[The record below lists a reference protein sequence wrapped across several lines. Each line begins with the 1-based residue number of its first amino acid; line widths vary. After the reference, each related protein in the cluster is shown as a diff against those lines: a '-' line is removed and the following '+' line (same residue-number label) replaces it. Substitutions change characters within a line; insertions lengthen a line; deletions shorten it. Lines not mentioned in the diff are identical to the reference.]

1 MKKRDIIL
9 IIVGSVFLL
18 AILLPWQ
25 DWLGGLS
32 NKKTKTVSGS
42 AITVSGTSIDT
53 SGKTPLDQT
62 VMELTQNHYINEKS
76 IVNPPFYENN
86 IDDKEFDKRRDTTQ
100 LMNNIHIQAVFLAS
114 KQAVYRVMN
123 CNDIGLLNVTIQ
135 VQNKNKEGEL
145 FSDVKNTISY
155 LPAGDSTFIKIEN
168 LSTEDSFLDSTCI
181 PTIILDETD
190 NAISNMTSISKLN
203 ISLSQTDGLSY
214 QITSK
219 ENNVSVSFDVVF
231 VSEGKINNVLSL
243 QEISLEKG
251 ENSES
256 GYFMDEI
263 PDPSTYQEYYIRYRV
278 RKS

>member
-18 AILLPWQ
+18 AVLLPWQ

-32 NKKTKTVSGS
+32 DKKTKTVSGS
-42 AITVSGTSIDT
+42 AVTVSGTSIDT

-86 IDDKEFDKRRDTTQ
+86 IDDKEFDRRCNKEQ
-100 LMNNIHIQAVFLAS
+100 LINNIHIQAVSLAS
-114 KQAVYRVMN
+114 NRAVYRVMN

-135 VQNKNKEGEL
+135 TQHKNKEDKL

-155 LPAGDSTFIKIEN
+155 LPAGDSTFITIEN
-168 LSTEDSFLDSTCI
+168 LSTEDSFTDSTCT
-181 PTIILDETD
+181 PTIFLDETD
-190 NAISNMTSISKLN
+190 NAVSNMASISKLN

-231 VSEGKINNVLSL
+231 VFDGKINNVLSL
-243 QEISLEKG
+243 QELSLEKG
-251 ENSES
+251 DNSES
-256 GYFMDEI
+256 GFFMDEI
-263 PDPSTYQEYYIRYRV
+263 PAPSTYQEYYIRYRV